1 MEKPEKFYI
10 LCGFT
15 DHICNTHGRPHKTYE
30 EALQKAKD
38 LVRSSHPHSDTFII
52 MESVAC
58 VQSEPPVEPPIHVSR
73 YDETPTKVIHKEL
86 TRKEDTPKYHETQR
100 KDSGVLGGEC
110 YEYYRIYHDE
120 TDSFF
125 DEIEYSSYLE
135 AMKKKREYS
144 DANECDLSIKAFIC
158 KTTEVFPYDE
168 SGEGKDVKP
177 LFTEGGLT
185 TQGRI
190 VQLENLLRLRG
201 ALSLDQQ
208 TELEKLKDQIRLE
221 KMEEEK

>member
-58 VQSEPPVEPPIHVSR
+58 VQTEPPVEPPIHVSR

-86 TRKEDTPKYHETQR
+86 TRKEDTPKYHETQ
-100 KDSGVLGGEC
+100 KDEGSLMAPLHPFYLVLDEVAGCSYDDCEYGNLDDAMTALRNYQSKHEACLTVVASFKSIGV
-110 YEYYRIYHDE
+110 
-120 TDSFF
+120 T
-125 DEIEYSSYLE
+125 
-135 AMKKKREYS
+135 A
-144 DANECDLSIKAFIC
+144 
-158 KTTEVFPYDE
+158 
-168 SGEGKDVKP
+168 
-177 LFTEGGLT
+177 
-185 TQGRI
+185 QGRI
-190 VQLENLLRLRG
+190 KQLEHLLHVNGKLTVR
-201 ALSLDQQ
+201 QQ
-208 TELEKLKDQIRLE
+208 TELEKLKDQTRLE